1 MRLLIAATFL
11 SFLMGC
17 SSVDYQL
24 TAFRANNTQGV
35 NQTYTFS
42 AFADAVYPLDS
53 EIAEKQRMEWLEK
66 WLSQNNLST
75 KNYKILKRET
85 YLKSKGL
92 LGTIYDIYY
101 TVEVSKN

>member
-1 MRLLIAATFL
+1 MRLLITAIFL
-11 SFLMGC
+11 SLLMGC

-24 TAFRANNTQGV
+24 TSFRVNNTQGE

-53 EIAEKQRMEWLEK
+53 EVAEKQRMEWLEK
-66 WLSQNNLST
+66 WLSQNNLPT

-92 LGTIYDIYY
+92 IGTIYDIYY